1 MSLSSLRGV
10 LFDMDGVIVDSGAEV
25 ERFWQRWA
33 DRYDRA
39 LSADDFVQLHGM
51 PARQTIARFFA
62 DLPAADR
69 QAILDE
75 SDRFDLEVTYTP
87 LPGVLDFI
95 ARLQTNRIPTAMVT
109 SALPAKAQATLR
121 QFDLRFGSVVTA
133 DRIQH
138 GKPAPDPY
146 LLAARELGVPA
157 EHCVVFED
165 SVSGTRAGVAAGAT
179 VVAINAAAYAPALRA
194 AGARTVVPN
203 FNPLRVRFSEGCL
216 HLAWPEG
223 A

>member
-33 DRYDRA
+33 DRYDRT

-51 PARQTIARFFA
+51 PARQTIARFFE
-62 DLPAADR
+62 DLPTTDR

-157 EHCVVFED
+157 ENCVVFED
-165 SVSGTRAGVAAGAT
+165 SISGTRAGVAAGAA
-179 VVAINAAAYAPALRA
+179 VVAINAPAYAPALRA
-194 AGARTVVPN
+194 AGARAIVPN
-203 FNPLRVRFSEGCL
+203 FDPLRVRFGEGYL